1 MDYKNILIKIFYLS
15 FVIFISAYFVYKI
28 DGLRKEN
35 YIIILAI
42 ALLLYSLIFSITFT
56 KKVKESFASPSGKFV
71 GLFGVSE
78 DGSVYTKNN
87 PIDKEWKK
95 VNGLSNVEFIQQYD
109 DKTIRIIQ
117 KSGGKSVVKL
127 YKSLEDLTV
136 IGDLLDIPIE
146 HNRGI
151 IKWDTNPRFAFAPY
165 YGRIVNTQVSGFGNR
180 VTTRRDG
187 ISGFAKVGEKGV
199 NGLVK
204 TGELNKDWGMS
215 ADGFLF
221 ILMDGTTNLKIK
233 GIAGSDNWTFPL
245 TDPENPRRL
254 RAEFTQSVNIY
265 NPPIDVVENLFSIN
279 PLGTVGGSGGI
290 ARNNVKFIFNISPKE
305 IGVIMKGQK
314 KNIPQGIDEAYVDYP
329 EKMSGFYKMNISR
342 LWDEIDTEPVRLP
355 IGVYNAGNNNII
367 TFKRVEDSFL
377 SPMYIFSSFAITDT
391 PSTDANQSFQ
401 GTLYG
406 IVDDN
411 RTGLVVK
418 DGRQWKKIDD
428 DTVAKKIKI
437 ISPFLGLIIKD
448 CEFTWGEFSKCDE
461 NTGTKF
467 RDPIIKVQPGPGGKA
482 CPVRETQPCPVDC
495 KFLGWGEWSKCDTV
509 SNKKTRNPIFL
520 RAKNGGKEDACNIG
534 PENQNCPVNC
544 TISEWRNEGQCS
556 KSCGPGKQ
564 KQVRTRT
571 PGLFGGDDSC
581 PRDLTRELDCKI
593 KDCEINCNYGEW
605 RNEGGCD
612 KPCGPGKQKQVR
624 TNLDP
629 SIEKC
634 KPEVKFLDC
643 FLKECAVDCDY
654 VEGQWSTCNRGCGP
668 GKQTKTNVIIK
679 EAKGAGSKPCP
690 PVNESK
696 DCKIKDCDQDCEVL
710 EWNDWSNCSSKCG
723 RGTKIRTPKRVRQP
737 IANGARCPDKETAEC
752 IGKECPVDCNV
763 IEWNTW
769 SECSKK
775 CGRGTR
781 TRTPKRVEEPKFGG
795 ARCPDKETAECTG
808 IECDVDCKINWGE
821 WSQCSKTCGG
831 GKRTRRAVVERRSE
845 LGGAACP
852 ALEDTEDCNMQ
863 PCPVDCKMGEWENVG
878 ICSKTCGGGKQKQSR
893 KILVRPVGTGQKC
906 GPEEREIECNTAP
919 CGVDCIVSNWK
930 TEGECS
936 RACGGGKI
944 KRVRTVERQPEF
956 GGARCP
962 DDLVRFDDCNTQS
975 CEAKIG
981 NWENVGKCSKK
992 CGGGQ
997 QLRRR
1002 TITEGFWVF

>member
-15 FVIFISAYFVYKI
+15 FVIFIFYLIYRKNRFRKIINEGFVDKQNSSNKKYRLIGI
-28 DGLRKEN
+28 DEN
-35 YIIILAI
+35 FY
-42 ALLLYSLIFSITFT
+42 
-56 KKVKESFASPSGKFV
+56 
-71 GLFGVSE
+71 
-78 DGSVYTKNN
+78 VYTK
-87 PIDKEWKK
+87 
-95 VNGLSNVEFIQQYD
+95 
-109 DKTIRIIQ
+109 
-117 KSGGKSVVKL
+117 
-127 YKSLEDLTV
+127 
-136 IGDLLDIPIE
+136 
-146 HNRGI
+146 
-151 IKWDTNPRFAFAPY
+151 
-165 YGRIVNTQVSGFGNR
+165 
-180 VTTRRDG
+180 
-187 ISGFAKVGEKGV
+187 
-199 NGLVK
+199 
-204 TGELNKDWGMS
+204 
-215 ADGFLF
+215 
-221 ILMDGTTNLKIK
+221 
-233 GIAGSDNWTFPL
+233 
-245 TDPENPRRL
+245 
-254 RAEFTQSVNIY
+254 
-265 NPPIDVVENLFSIN
+265 ENLSSEWVSIPN
-279 PLGTVGGSGGI
+279 NSRMLSITQINSGIFWAVGRDWNFKGSSI
-290 ARNNVKFIFNISPKE
+290 LYHFLTRDNIISPKTVFKTVLSGYRGINICVAPDGNKLYAIGADGLLYISNE
-305 IGVIMKGQK
+305 NHTGFSNAGVPNPGGVIMNQLFLKDNTLHGVGRNNK
-314 KNIPQGIDEAYVDYP
+314 I
-329 EKMSGFYKMNISR
+329 YK
-342 LWDEIDTEPVRLP
+342 LV
-355 IGVYNAGNNNII
+355 GNNFEYATIYNKIPI
-367 TFKRVEDSFL
+367 TGASQLDDGTFLCASNTKLYQWVNNEWSDRGINNNKKIFYL
-377 SPMYIFSSFAITDT
+377 SPMIGGT
-391 PSTDANQSFQ
+391 PQN
-401 GTLYG
+401 
-406 IVDDN
+406 
-411 RTGLVVK
+411 
-418 DGRQWKKIDD
+418 
-428 DTVAKKIKI
+428 
-437 ISPFLGLIIKD
+437 KD
-448 CEFTWGEFSKCDE
+448 CEYTEGNWSECD
-461 NTGTKF
+461 
-467 RDPIIKVQPGPGGKA
+467 QP
-482 CPVRETQPCPVDC
+482 
-495 KFLGWGEWSKCDTV
+495 
-509 SNKKTRNPIFL
+509 
-520 RAKNGGKEDACNIG
+520 
-534 PENQNCPVNC
+534 
-544 TISEWRNEGQCS
+544 
-556 KSCGPGKQ
+556 CGPGKQ
-564 KQVRTRT
+564 TKTNTIKAQAIGLGKACPKEQESKECKIKDCDKDCVYTESNWSECDKACGIGKQTKT
-571 PGLFGGDDSC
+571 FTIKSEGSGKGKSC
-581 PRDLTRELDCKI
+581 PKNPLSKDCKI

-643 FLKECAVDCDY
+643 FLKECAVDCNY
-654 VEGQWSTCNRGCGP
+654 VEGQWSTCNRGCGR

-710 EWNDWSNCSSKCG
+710 EWNDWSNCSTKCG
-723 RGTKIRTPKRVRQP
+723 IGTKIRTPKRVRQP
-737 IANGARCPDKETAEC
+737 IANGAKCPDKETAEC
-752 IGKECPVDCNV
+752 VGKECPVDCNV

-852 ALEDTEDCNMQ
+852 ALEDTEDCSMQ

-893 KILVRPVGTGQKC
+893 KILVRPVGAGQKC
-906 GPEEREIECNTAP
+906 GPGEREIECNTAP
-919 CGVDCIVSNWK
+919 CGIDCIVSNWK

-962 DDLVRFDDCNTQS
+962 DDLVRFDDCNMQS

-981 NWENVGKCSKK
+981 NWENVGNCSKK